1 MKHKLIVPLL
11 GLLAAFAI
19 AAQDSSK
26 KADAKGAEAKKP
38 DASTSDTK
46 VSVDQVIA
54 KYVAAIGG
62 KDAHQRLKSRAL
74 KATLQDTAGNPPVK
88 AEFYAKAPDKWFIEL
103 KFTEEASLREGAEGD
118 RHWFKN
124 PDGSVAELD
133 KNEAASMKNRTDYY
147 RDMKLEQLFP
157 KMTLKGREKVGQR
170 ECFVIEGTPNTGAPE
185 KFYFDIESGL
195 L

>member
-62 KDAHQRLKSRAL
+62 KEAHQRLKSRAL

-124 PDGSVAELD
+124 PDGGVAELD
-133 KNEAASMKNRTDYY
+133 KNEAASMKI
-147 RDMKLEQLFP
+147 EQLFP

-195 L
+195 LLRN